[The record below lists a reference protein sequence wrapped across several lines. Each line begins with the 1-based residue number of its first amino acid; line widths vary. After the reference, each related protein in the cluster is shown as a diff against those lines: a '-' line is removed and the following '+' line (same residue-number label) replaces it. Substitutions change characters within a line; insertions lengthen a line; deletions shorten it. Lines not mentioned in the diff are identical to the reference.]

1 MVKKS
6 LTLMVIT
13 AFLLMTC
20 KSGSKEEIIYD
31 IPKVSYPVT
40 EKGMV
45 IDNYFGTEVPDPYRW
60 LENDTANAVGEW
72 VKKQNE
78 ATFGF
83 LEKIPFRDQIKN
95 RLEELYNYT
104 RISGPVKAGEYILYF
119 KNEGLQNQPV
129 VYRKKGAGGT
139 EEVFIDP
146 NELSEEGTVAVN
158 LIGISKDKKYV
169 SYTQS
174 AAGSDWQEIFVKE
187 IATGKDLPDHLQ
199 HVKFTAAS
207 WYGNG
212 FFYSRFPAPEE
223 GTALQALNKY
233 QRVYYHKLGSSQEE
247 DILIYEDNENPL
259 RYHDVTLTED
269 EKYLILYIAE
279 GTDGFECYFK
289 PVDLK
294 NGGFKPL
301 FTGFEHKSTI
311 VEHYNGV
318 FYVHTDIDAPNYRLV
333 AVDPN
338 NPEQGNWV
346 DIIPESDHMLEGVYS
361 AGGKLF
367 AMYLQDVSSHLY
379 EMDFDGK
386 NIREISF
393 PTMGAAA
400 IVYARKDESQ
410 LYYAFESYTYP
421 STYYSYDVQTGQ
433 SDVFFKPELTFD
445 PDAFEV
451 RQVFYT
457 SKDGT
462 RVPMFLVYKNDITL
476 NGNNPTLLYGYGG
489 FNITATPGFSSSL
502 IALVEYGVVYA
513 EACIRG
519 GSEYGE
525 TWHRQGM
532 LLNKQNVF
540 DDFIAAAEYLI
551 EEDYTNPN
559 KLGIY
564 GGSNG
569 GLLVGAVM
577 NQRADLFK
585 VAIPAV
591 GVMDMLRFHKF
602 TVGFGWVPEYGS
614 SEDSIHFNNL
624 YGYSPLHNIRSDMQY
639 PATLITTAD
648 HDDRVVPA
656 HSFKYAATMQEK
668 YSGDNPVLIRIET
681 QTGHGG
687 GKPVSKAIEET
698 ADKWAFFLF
707 NTQTPVE

>member
-1 MVKKS
+1 M
-6 LTLMVIT
+6 
-13 AFLLMTC
+13 
-20 KSGSKEEIIYD
+20 
-31 IPKVSYPVT
+31 
-40 EKGMV
+40 
-45 IDNYFGTEVPDPYRW
+45 
-60 LENDTANAVGEW
+60 
-72 VKKQNE
+72 
-78 ATFGF
+78 
-83 LEKIPFRDQIKN
+83 
-95 RLEELYNYT
+95 
-104 RISGPVKAGEYILYF
+104 
-119 KNEGLQNQPV
+119 
-129 VYRKKGAGGT
+129 
-139 EEVFIDP
+139 
-146 NELSEEGTVAVN
+146 
-158 LIGISKDKKYV
+158 
-169 SYTQS
+169 
-174 AAGSDWQEIFVKE
+174 
-187 IATGKDLPDHLQ
+187 
-199 HVKFTAAS
+199 
-207 WYGNG
+207 
-212 FFYSRFPAPEE
+212 
-223 GTALQALNKY
+223 
-233 QRVYYHKLGSSQEE
+233 
-247 DILIYEDNENPL
+247 
-259 RYHDVTLTED
+259 
-269 EKYLILYIAE
+269 
-279 GTDGFECYFK
+279 
-289 PVDLK
+289 
-294 NGGFKPL
+294 
-301 FTGFEHKSTI
+301 
-311 VEHYNGV
+311 
-318 FYVHTDIDAPNYRLV
+318 HTDIDAPNYRLV
-333 AVDPN
+333 AIDPD
-338 NPEQGNWV
+338 NPGKENWI

-386 NIREISF
+386 NIREISL

-410 LYYAFESYTYP
+410 LYYVFESYTYP

-462 RVPMFLVYKNDITL
+462 MVPMFVVHKKDITL
-476 NGNNPTLLYGYGG
+476 DRNNPTLLYGYGG

-525 TWHRQGM
+525 IWHKQGM

-551 EEDYTNPN
+551 EEDYTNPD

-577 NQRADLFK
+577 NQRPDLFK

-614 SEDSIHFNNL
+614 SEDSVHFNNL
-624 YGYSPLHNIRSDMQY
+624 YGYSPLHNISSDVEY

-656 HSFKYAATMQEK
+656 HSFKYAATLQEK

-681 QTGHGG
+681 QAGHSS
-687 GKPVSKAIEET
+687 GKPISKTIEET

-707 NTQTPVE
+707 NTQTQVE